1 MLRRGALSS
10 FFEKEIARHHGVNSR
25 GVEAADRVARRADQR
40 LAEQVERR
48 VVENRQAGL
57 FAEGVQQAPVER
69 VVVLRDGVDANGI
82 ARKNRTAELV
92 LIFRTDASY
101 GREMTRVRAGFEV
114 LRSDLQRNRS
124 REFGR
129 RFAVL

>member
-25 GVEAADRVARRADQR
+25 GVEAANRIARRADER

-57 FAEGVQQAPVER
+57 FAECVQQAPVER
-69 VVVLRDGVDANGI
+69 VVVPGDGVDANGV
-82 ARKNRTAELV
+82 ARENRAAELLLV
-92 LIFRTDASY
+92 FRAYAAD
-101 GREMTRVRAGFEV
+101 R
-114 LRSDLQRNRS
+114 
-124 REFGR
+124 
-129 RFAVL
+129 